1 MLAAV
6 LAGTDRLTVEE
17 VPTPEPG
24 PGEVLV
30 RVGAN
35 TVCGTDVRIL
45 RGEKTSGV
53 RLPVVLGHE
62 TAGHVAAVGAGIDG
76 YEVGAPVAMAPA
88 IPCLHCWECRHD
100 LENMCA
106 NLRIMG
112 YAVDGGMAEYM
123 LVPAEA
129 IAAGCLFVA
138 ETDLP
143 SEQLA
148 LTEPLA
154 CVVRGQRWSRVE
166 TGDTVLVMGAGPI
179 GLLHLQLA
187 LVSGARQVIVSQPA
201 GPRQEQA
208 LRLGATAVVDPG
220 RDDLAAAVRDLT
232 HGRGADLGIVCV
244 GVPALVNQAVELSRN
259 AGRVCI
265 FAGMKD
271 KGWADVSANLIHY
284 KQVVL
289 SGSSNCTRADYEL
302 ALDLIVS
309 GRIATDVLVTHRF
322 PLAQVLDAIG
332 TIGDQGAVKAAVVPS
347 LTGQATPGARGGMDE
362 RGGTLRFTPPE

>member
-6 LAGTDRLTVEE
+6 LTGTDRLSVEE

-62 TAGHVAAVGAGIDG
+62 TAGHVAAVGAGAR
-76 YEVGAPVAMAPA
+76 YEIGAPVTVAPA
-88 IPCLHCWECRHD
+88 IPCLRCWECRHD

-129 IAAGCLFVA
+129 VSAGCLFVA
-138 ETDLP
+138 EADLP

-166 TGDTVLVMGAGPI
+166 AGDTVLIMGAGPI

-187 LVSGARQVIVSQPA
+187 LVSGARQVVVSQPA

-208 LRLGATAVVDPG
+208 LRLGATAVVDPD

-244 GVPALVNQAVELSRN
+244 GVPALVDQAVELSRN
-259 AGRVCI
+259 AGRVCV
-265 FAGMKD
+265 FAGMK
-271 KGWADVSANLIHY
+271 GEGRAEISANLIHY

-289 SGSSNCTRADYEL
+289 SGSSNSTRADYEL

-309 GRIATDVLVTHRF
+309 GRIATDALVTHRF
-322 PLAQVLDAIG
+322 PLARVLDAIG
-332 TIGDQGAVKAAVVPS
+332 TVGDQGAVKAAVVP
-347 LTGQATPGARGGMDE
+347 
-362 RGGTLRFTPPE
+362 

>member
-17 VPTPEPG
+17 IPTPEPG

-62 TAGHVAAVGAGIDG
+62 TAGHVAAVGAGVRG
-76 YEVGAPVAMAPA
+76 YEIGAPVAMAPA
-88 IPCLHCWECRHD
+88 IPCLRCWECRHD

-123 LVPAEA
+123 LVPAQA
-129 IAAGCLFVA
+129 IAAGCLFA
-138 ETDLP
+138 ADADIP
-143 SEQLA
+143 SECLA
-148 LTEPLA
+148 LSEPLA

-166 TGDTVLVMGAGPI
+166 PGDTVLVMGAGPI

-187 LVSGARQVIVSQPA
+187 LASGARQVIVSQPA
-201 GPRQEQA
+201 GPRQAQA
-208 LRLGATAVVDPG
+208 VRLGATVAVDPG
-220 RDDLAAAVRDLT
+220 REDLAEAVRGLT
-232 HGRGADLGIVCV
+232 RGRGADLSIVCV

-259 AGRVCI
+259 GGRVCI

-271 KGWADVSANLIHY
+271 EGWADVSANLIHY
-284 KQVVL
+284 KQVVV
-289 SGSSNCTRADYEL
+289 SGSSNCTRADYEM
-302 ALDLIVS
+302 ALHLIVS
-309 GRIATDVLVTHRF
+309 GRIETEALITHRF
-322 PLAQVLDAIG
+322 PLARVLDAIG
-332 TIGDQGAVKAAVVPS
+332 TIGDPEAVKAAVVP
-347 LTGQATPGARGGMDE
+347 
-362 RGGTLRFTPPE
+362 

>member
-6 LAGTDRLTVEE
+6 LAHTNELTPTE

-30 RVGAN
+30 KVGAN

-45 RGEKTSGV
+45 RGQKTSGV
-53 RLPVVLGHE
+53 ELPVVLGHE
-62 TAGHVAAVGAGIDG
+62 TAGHVAAVGAGVAG
-76 YEVGAPVAMAPA
+76 YELGAPVAMAPA

-112 YAVDGGMAEYM
+112 YAIDGGMAEFM

-138 ETDLP
+138 DEEIP

-154 CVVRGQRWSRVE
+154 CVVRGQQWSRVDI
-166 TGDTVLVMGAGPI
+166 GDTVLIMGAGPI

-187 LVSGARQVIVSQPA
+187 LASGAGQVIVSQPS

-208 LRLGATAVVDPG
+208 LRLGASRAVDPD
-220 RDDLAAAVRDLT
+220 REDLGEAVRDLT
-232 HGRGADLGIVCV
+232 HGRGADLSIICA
-244 GVPALVNQAVELSRN
+244 GVPELVNQALDLSRHG
-259 AGRVCI
+259 GRVSV

-271 KGWADVSANLIHY
+271 SGWAKVSANLIHY

-289 SGSSNCTRADYEL
+289 SGSSNCSRADYEL

-309 GRIATDVLVTHRF
+309 GKIDSASLVTHRF
-322 PLAQVLDAIG
+322 PLEQVLDAIG
-332 TIGDQGAVKAAVVPS
+332 TVGDPAAVKAAVVP
-347 LTGQATPGARGGMDE
+347 
-362 RGGTLRFTPPE
+362 